1 MADRPPDLSA
11 DAIAI
16 LVREIGEL
24 RRTAEGTLI
33 DQAKLKTR
41 YDDATTGILS
51 NDRFDR
57 EAWKA
62 LTEPQQTAIEAKLSS
77 LKRDLLGPWPGTDG
91 PEDPRSFMHK
101 DYASN
106 SAIMV
111 LTLVAILGLLLDLG
125 LICHEWE
132 AATAGTRRILDFTT
146 ESESA
151 TTAKAIATAQLP
163 RPSPGPKE
171 GADLTSSPTPPA
183 VDAVTTAASPI
194 PPSSSA
200 TTISEPKKPG
210 DIPGKVTEQAVLWM
224 VILMGALGGFLHVA
238 SSMANF
244 VGARQLLKSWIIYYL
259 LIPFQGAALAPVIYL
274 LLRVGVL
281 NPAGTTKSGTPTE
294 SLNLIGIYAFA
305 ALTGLFSKKAIE
317 MLAAVF
323 ETVFKKA
330 DTTDSLEKP
339 KSDAGKSGK

>member
-1 MADRPPDLSA
+1 MANLSA
-11 DAIAI
+11 DAVAT

-24 RRTAEGTLI
+24 KRTAEGTLI

-41 YDDATTGILS
+41 YDDATAGILT

-57 EAWKA
+57 DAWKTLSEA
-62 LTEPQQTAIEAKLSS
+62 EQTAIEAKLSS
-77 LKRDLLGPWPGTDG
+77 LRKDLTGPWPGTDG
-91 PEDPRSFMHK
+91 PENPRSFMHK

-106 SAIMV
+106 SAIIM

-132 AATAGTRRILDFTT
+132 AATVGSRGILEFGTP
-146 ESESA
+146 SA
-151 TTAKAIATAQLP
+151 SAAAVKAQAIAHLP
-163 RPSPGPKE
+163 KSPPPSQEAVDP
-171 GADLTSSPTPPA
+171 TSSPAPEMTDP
-183 VDAVTTAASPI
+183 VTATASPT
-194 PPSSSA
+194 PAENSSA
-200 TTISEPKKPG
+200 PSRSEPKKPEELT
-210 DIPGKVTEQAVLWM
+210 GKVTEQAVLWM

-281 NPAGTTKSGTPTE
+281 NPANSTDIGAPTG

-330 DTTDSLEKP
+330 GTTDRLEKS
-339 KSDAGKSGK
+339 KADSDRTGS